1 MTRTKIIAALCTIGL
16 ALGAGSAEAKP
27 FHGYKHHHHYGFGH
41 GGAVLGGLAL
51 GTVVVGTA
59 IAAASDETDE
69 CIVKVRRTY
78 DDFGNVYVRR
88 VRICE

>member
-1 MTRTKIIAALCTIGL
+1 MTRTKIFAALGVVTL
-16 ALGAGSAEAKP
+16 TLGAGAADAKP
-27 FHGYKHHHHYGFGH
+27 FHAHGHHHHGFGH
-41 GGAVLGGLAL
+41 GGVILGGIAL
-51 GTVVVGTA
+51 GAVVVGTA
-59 IAAASDETDE
+59 VAAASDETYE